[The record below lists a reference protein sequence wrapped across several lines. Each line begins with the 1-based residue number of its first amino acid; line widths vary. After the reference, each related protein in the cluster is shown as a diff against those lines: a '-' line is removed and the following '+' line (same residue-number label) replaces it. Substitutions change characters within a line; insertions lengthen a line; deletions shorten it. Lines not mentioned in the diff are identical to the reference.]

1 MGCEVV
7 VFSQTNSK
15 EDEARKLGAREFVA
29 MKGVEKLTIKPVN
42 HLVVTTSSQ
51 PDWAL

>member
-7 VFSQTNSK
+7 VFSGTDSK
-15 EDEARKLGAREFVA
+15 RDEAMKLGAKEFVA

-42 HLVVTTSSQ
+42 HLLVTTSAQ
-51 PDWAL
+51 PDWNV

>member
-7 VFSQTNSK
+7 VFSGTNSK
-15 EDEARKLGAREFVA
+15 EEEARKLGATEFVA
-29 MKGVEKLTIKPVN
+29 MKGVHKLSIKPIN
-42 HLVVTTSSQ
+42 YLLVTTSSQ